1 MPRTVPKKDRFFGLF
16 EKLRQPDI
24 IGNLTDVAGGASMKF
39 NAGALHGDVSENNEV
54 FGTSGE
60 GRFAGVSFQAK
71 RCSDAY
77 GNSATVQPASL
88 RLMPIIK
95 A

>member
-1 MPRTVPKKDRFFGLF
+1 
-16 EKLRQPDI
+16 
-24 IGNLTDVAGGASMKF
+24 MKF
-39 NAGALHGDVSENNEV
+39 NGGALHGDVTDNKAV
-54 FGTSGE
+54 FGASGN

>member
-24 IGNLTDVAGGASMKF
+24 TGGF
-39 NAGALHGDVSENNEV
+39 GDVVWTRTVRGAHIVGATTSQSVNRNVTNEGSEYV
-54 FGTSGE
+54 GW
-60 GRFAGVSFQAK
+60 VDFQASK
-71 RCSDAY
+71 SASIY
-77 GNSATVQPASL
+77 GGSTVQPASV